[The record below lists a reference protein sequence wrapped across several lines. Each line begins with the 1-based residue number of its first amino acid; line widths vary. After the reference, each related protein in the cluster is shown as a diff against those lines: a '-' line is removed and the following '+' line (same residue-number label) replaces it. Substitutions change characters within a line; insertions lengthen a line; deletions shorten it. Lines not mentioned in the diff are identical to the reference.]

1 MALDQWPATQV
12 DSQQA
17 TQLSESSQRAS
28 ETHLWGYLVP
38 CSPQQRRIDFSREK
52 TTYKIGR
59 NRDKSIGNDHILSGM
74 KISNQHCEFRWDGRD
89 DKHSTITVFDNSSNG
104 TFVNGEKI
112 GKGRYA
118 VLKEGNEIAFGTHQP
133 NPGTAE
139 DYRFIYRHLAG
150 GPPVE
155 GLYAHYDITE
165 ELGKGSFA
173 TVMKAMCK
181 ENGHWYAVKMIQT
194 KNLKRSMTKQQAN
207 GDHITVDASLALH
220 KEVQILQKLQHPN
233 ICQLKEVF
241 YDPDYV
247 HIVLE
252 WIAGGDL
259 LEYIIK
265 RGGLSED
272 ETRHITY
279 QLCEALAY
287 IHSQGIAHRD
297 LKPENVLLTTDN
309 PPIVKVAD
317 FGLAKAID
325 SLTMLRTMCGT
336 PSYLAPEV
344 VQQNGKEGYQKV
356 VDSWSVGVIVFS
368 MLTNSSPFIEPSYT
382 TDVKTKILERTVD
395 WTLLNTY
402 HISPLARDFI
412 RRLLEADP
420 EQRLSLSDAL
430 RHDWLAPYA
439 AEMRTKREVTA
450 TPPLTPARELPR
462 DISMADA
469 EHDAA
474 EPPLSQ
480 TSSHYA
486 VPGAFPSGSQDPART
501 LQRRRKILEQARGAG
516 LDPSVPRE
524 MLSQVDEDSDDA
536 TTPTV
541 ARAGQPQ
548 RPLKR
553 KAGDEFDSSL
563 SPMPEDEGE
572 DEDDEPGPSTRKGR
586 MTSNSAPGTPGRRGP
601 KAGRGRGGK
610 AVVNGAEES
619 DDTRVRRSNRLGQVR
634 A

>member
-1 MALDQWPATQV
+1 MALDPYPATQV

-17 TQLSESSQRAS
+17 TQLSEPASQRPP

-38 CSPQQRRIDFSREK
+38 CSPQQRRIDFSRDKRE
-52 TTYKIGR
+52 YKVGR
-59 NRDKSIGNDHILSGM
+59 NRDEYIGNDHVLSGM
-74 KISNQHCEFRWDGRD
+74 KISNQHCEIKWDGRD
-89 DKHSTITVFDNSSNG
+89 DKNSTITVCDHSSNG
-104 TFVNGEKI
+104 TFINGEKI
-112 GKGRYA
+112 GKGRFSI
-118 VLKEGNEIAFGTHQP
+118 LKEGNEIAFGTYQP

-139 DYRFIYRHLAG
+139 DYRFIYRHLAA

-194 KNLKRSMTKQQAN
+194 KNLKRSMTKQHPN
-207 GDHITVDASLALH
+207 GDRVTVDASIALH
-220 KEVQILQKLQHPN
+220 KEVQILQKLRHQN

-241 YDPDYV
+241 YDQNYV

-252 WIAGGDL
+252 WVAGGDL
-259 LEYIIK
+259 LEYILK
-265 RGGLSED
+265 RGGLPED
-272 ETRHITY
+272 EAQYITY
-279 QLCEALAY
+279 QLCKALAY

-344 VQQNGKEGYQKV
+344 VQQNGNEGYQQV

-368 MLTNSSPFIEPSYT
+368 MLTNASPFIEPSYT
-382 TDVKTKILERTVD
+382 SDVKTKILERTVD
-395 WTLLNTY
+395 WSLLNTY
-402 HISPLARDFI
+402 HVSAVARDFI
-412 RRLLEADP
+412 QRLLEPDP
-420 EQRLSLSDAL
+420 EMRLTLTDAL
-430 RHDWLAPYA
+430 SHDWLAPYEA
-439 AEMRTKREVTA
+439 DVRTKRERTA
-450 TPPLTPARELPR
+450 TPPLAPLPEPLR
-462 DISMADA
+462 DVSMADA
-469 EHDAA
+469 EREDPELAS
-474 EPPLSQ
+474 SQ
-480 TSSHYA
+480 TSSQYP
-486 VPGAFPSGSQDPART
+486 VPGAFPSGSQQQQDPTRA
-501 LQRRRKILEQARGAG
+501 LQRRRKILDDAKEKGIQPPE
-516 LDPSVPRE
+516 PSVE
-524 MLSQVDEDSDDA
+524 MVANAARDDDE
-536 TTPTV
+536 PV
-541 ARAGQPQ
+541 AQQQQRRQ

-553 KAGDEFDSSL
+553 KAGDGSESSL
-563 SPMPEDEGE
+563 SPMPEDEEDADEGE
-572 DEDDEPGPSTRKGR
+572 QEPGPSARK
-586 MTSNSAPGTPGRRGP
+586 SKASANGTPARRGP

-610 AVVNGAEES
+610 AIVNGEDEM
-619 DDTRVRRSNRLGQVR
+619 RVRRSNRLGQVR

>member
-1 MALDQWPATQV
+1 MALDPYPATQI

-17 TQLSESSQRAS
+17 TQLSEPASQRPT

-52 TTYKIGR
+52 HTYKIGR
-59 NRDKSIGNDHILSGM
+59 NRDQFIGNDHLLSGM
-74 KISNQHCEFRWDGRD
+74 KISNQHCEIRWDGRD
-89 DKHSTITVFDNSSNG
+89 DKNSTITVYDNSSNG
-104 TFVNGEKI
+104 TFINGEKI

-118 VLKEGNEIAFGTHQP
+118 VLKEGNEIAFGTPQP
-133 NPGTAE
+133 NPGAAD
-139 DYRFIYRHLAG
+139 DYRFIYRHLAA
-150 GPPVE
+150 GPPIE

-194 KNLKRSMTKQQAN
+194 KNLKRSMTKQQPN
-207 GDHITVDASLALH
+207 GDRVSVDASIALH

-241 YDPDYV
+241 YEPDYV

-344 VQQNGKEGYQKV
+344 VQQNGNEGYQQV

-368 MLTNSSPFIEPSYT
+368 MLTNASPFIEPSYT
-382 TDVKTKILERTVD
+382 SDVKTKILERTVD
-395 WTLLNTY
+395 WSLLNTFQV
-402 HISPLARDFI
+402 SPLARDFI
-412 RRLLEADP
+412 RRLLEPDP
-420 EQRLSLSDAL
+420 EMRLTLTDAL
-430 RHDWLAPYA
+430 SHDWLAPYA
-439 AEMRTKREVTA
+439 AEMRTKREQTA
-450 TPPLTPARELPR
+450 TPPLSPVAQLPR

-469 EHDAA
+469 EQED
-474 EPPLSQ
+474 EPPSSQ

-486 VPGAFPSGSQDPART
+486 VPGAFPSGSQDPTRA
-501 LQRRRKILEQARGAG
+501 LQRRRKVLAEARERGNE
-516 LDPSVPRE
+516 PPVPEE
-524 MLSQVDEDSDDA
+524 MLAHVADEDSSEGD
-536 TTPTV
+536 TPTPV
-541 ARAGQPQ
+541 GAPRRA
-548 RPLKR
+548 LKR

-563 SPMPEDEGE
+563 SPMPEDDEG
-572 DEDDEPGPSTRKGR
+572 EPGPSSRKGR
-586 MTSNSAPGTPGRRGP
+586 TATNGTPARRGP

-610 AVVNGAEES
+610 VVQTNVEDE
-619 DDTRVRRSNRLGQVR
+619 TRVRRSNRIGQVR